1 MKPTTIASLQKC
13 KQDKKRFATITAYD
27 YSFAKL
33 FADEGINVMLV
44 GDSLGMTVQGHDSTL
59 PVTVADIAYHTAA
72 VRRGAPNCL
81 LLADLPFMA
90 YATPEQAFENAATVM
105 RAGANM
111 VKIEGGEWL
120 VETVQMLTERAV
132 PVCGHLGLTPQSVNI
147 FGGYKVQGRGDEAG
161 DRLLSDALALEAA
174 GAQLLVLECVP
185 VELAKRIT
193 EALAIPVIGIG
204 AGNVTDGQILV
215 MHDAFGITG
224 GHIPKFAKN
233 FLAET
238 GDIRAAVRQYMA
250 EVESGVYPGEEHSFP
265 LRSDVVLII
274 ETLPLL
280 RQQIRRLRMEG
291 KRVALVPTMGN
302 LHDGHMKLVDEAK
315 ARADVV
321 VVSIFV
327 NPMQFDRPEDLAR
340 YPRTLQEDCEK
351 LNKRKVDLVFA
362 PSVKEIYPNGTET
375 HTYVDVPGL
384 STMLEGAS
392 RPGHFRGVSTIVSKL
407 FNLVQP
413 DIACFGEKDFQQLAL
428 IRKMVAD
435 MGFDIEIVGVP
446 IMRAKDG
453 LALSS
458 RNGYLTAEQRKI
470 APGLY
475 KVLSSIAD
483 KLQAGERD
491 LDEIIAIAGQ
501 ELNEK
506 GFRSDDIQIRDAD
519 TLLEISENSK
529 RAVILVAAWL
539 GDARLIDNKLVELA

>member
-1 MKPTTIASLQKC
+1 M
-13 KQDKKRFATITAYD
+13 
-27 YSFAKL
+27 
-33 FADEGINVMLV
+33 
-44 GDSLGMTVQGHDSTL
+44 
-59 PVTVADIAYHTAA
+59 
-72 VRRGAPNCL
+72 
-81 LLADLPFMA
+81 
-90 YATPEQAFENAATVM
+90 
-105 RAGANM
+105 
-111 VKIEGGEWL
+111 
-120 VETVQMLTERAV
+120 
-132 PVCGHLGLTPQSVNI
+132 
-147 FGGYKVQGRGDEAG
+147 
-161 DRLLSDALALEAA
+161 
-174 GAQLLVLECVP
+174 
-185 VELAKRIT
+185 
-193 EALAIPVIGIG
+193 
-204 AGNVTDGQILV
+204 
-215 MHDAFGITG
+215 
-224 GHIPKFAKN
+224 
-233 FLAET
+233 
-238 GDIRAAVRQYMA
+238 
-250 EVESGVYPGEEHSFP
+250 
-265 LRSDVVLII
+265 LII

-435 MGFDIEIVGVP
+435 MGFDIKIVGVP

-506 GFRSDDIQIRDAD
+506 GFRADDIQIRDAD
-519 TLLEISENSK
+519 TLLEVTEKSK
-529 RAVILVAAWL
+529 RAVILIAAWL
-539 GDARLIDNKLVELA
+539 GDARLIDNKMVELA

>member
-1 MKPTTIASLQKC
+1 M
-13 KQDKKRFATITAYD
+13 
-27 YSFAKL
+27 
-33 FADEGINVMLV
+33 
-44 GDSLGMTVQGHDSTL
+44 
-59 PVTVADIAYHTAA
+59 
-72 VRRGAPNCL
+72 
-81 LLADLPFMA
+81 
-90 YATPEQAFENAATVM
+90 
-105 RAGANM
+105 
-111 VKIEGGEWL
+111 
-120 VETVQMLTERAV
+120 
-132 PVCGHLGLTPQSVNI
+132 
-147 FGGYKVQGRGDEAG
+147 
-161 DRLLSDALALEAA
+161 
-174 GAQLLVLECVP
+174 
-185 VELAKRIT
+185 
-193 EALAIPVIGIG
+193 
-204 AGNVTDGQILV
+204 
-215 MHDAFGITG
+215 
-224 GHIPKFAKN
+224 
-233 FLAET
+233 
-238 GDIRAAVRQYMA
+238 
-250 EVESGVYPGEEHSFP
+250 
-265 LRSDVVLII
+265 LII

-291 KRVALVPTMGN
+291 KRVALVSTMGN

-491 LDEIIAIAGQ
+491 LDEIITIAGQ

-506 GFRSDDIQIRDAD
+506 GFRADDIQIRDAD
-519 TLLEISENSK
+519 TLLEVSETSK

-539 GDARLIDNKLVELA
+539 GDARLIDNKMVELA

>member
-1 MKPTTIASLQKC
+1 M
-13 KQDKKRFATITAYD
+13 
-27 YSFAKL
+27 
-33 FADEGINVMLV
+33 
-44 GDSLGMTVQGHDSTL
+44 
-59 PVTVADIAYHTAA
+59 
-72 VRRGAPNCL
+72 
-81 LLADLPFMA
+81 
-90 YATPEQAFENAATVM
+90 
-105 RAGANM
+105 
-111 VKIEGGEWL
+111 
-120 VETVQMLTERAV
+120 
-132 PVCGHLGLTPQSVNI
+132 
-147 FGGYKVQGRGDEAG
+147 
-161 DRLLSDALALEAA
+161 
-174 GAQLLVLECVP
+174 
-185 VELAKRIT
+185 
-193 EALAIPVIGIG
+193 
-204 AGNVTDGQILV
+204 
-215 MHDAFGITG
+215 
-224 GHIPKFAKN
+224 
-233 FLAET
+233 
-238 GDIRAAVRQYMA
+238 
-250 EVESGVYPGEEHSFP
+250 
-265 LRSDVVLII
+265 LII

-351 LNKRKVDLVFA
+351 LNKRKVNLVFA

-435 MGFDIEIVGVP
+435 MGFDIEIIGVP

-506 GFRSDDIQIRDAD
+506 GFRADDIQIRDAD
-519 TLLEISENSK
+519 TLLEVSENSK

-539 GDARLIDNKLVELA
+539 GDARLIDNKMVELA

>member
-1 MKPTTIASLQKC
+1 M
-13 KQDKKRFATITAYD
+13 
-27 YSFAKL
+27 
-33 FADEGINVMLV
+33 
-44 GDSLGMTVQGHDSTL
+44 
-59 PVTVADIAYHTAA
+59 
-72 VRRGAPNCL
+72 
-81 LLADLPFMA
+81 
-90 YATPEQAFENAATVM
+90 
-105 RAGANM
+105 
-111 VKIEGGEWL
+111 
-120 VETVQMLTERAV
+120 
-132 PVCGHLGLTPQSVNI
+132 
-147 FGGYKVQGRGDEAG
+147 
-161 DRLLSDALALEAA
+161 
-174 GAQLLVLECVP
+174 
-185 VELAKRIT
+185 
-193 EALAIPVIGIG
+193 
-204 AGNVTDGQILV
+204 
-215 MHDAFGITG
+215 
-224 GHIPKFAKN
+224 
-233 FLAET
+233 
-238 GDIRAAVRQYMA
+238 
-250 EVESGVYPGEEHSFP
+250 
-265 LRSDVVLII
+265 LII

-407 FNLVQP
+407 FNLLQP

-491 LDEIIAIAGQ
+491 LDEIITIAGQ

-506 GFRSDDIQIRDAD
+506 GFRADDIQIRDAD
-519 TLLEISENSK
+519 TLLEVSETSK

-539 GDARLIDNKLVELA
+539 GDARLIDNKMVELA

>member
-1 MKPTTIASLQKC
+1 M
-13 KQDKKRFATITAYD
+13 
-27 YSFAKL
+27 
-33 FADEGINVMLV
+33 
-44 GDSLGMTVQGHDSTL
+44 
-59 PVTVADIAYHTAA
+59 
-72 VRRGAPNCL
+72 
-81 LLADLPFMA
+81 
-90 YATPEQAFENAATVM
+90 
-105 RAGANM
+105 
-111 VKIEGGEWL
+111 
-120 VETVQMLTERAV
+120 
-132 PVCGHLGLTPQSVNI
+132 
-147 FGGYKVQGRGDEAG
+147 
-161 DRLLSDALALEAA
+161 
-174 GAQLLVLECVP
+174 
-185 VELAKRIT
+185 
-193 EALAIPVIGIG
+193 
-204 AGNVTDGQILV
+204 
-215 MHDAFGITG
+215 
-224 GHIPKFAKN
+224 
-233 FLAET
+233 
-238 GDIRAAVRQYMA
+238 
-250 EVESGVYPGEEHSFP
+250 
-265 LRSDVVLII
+265 LII

-327 NPMQFDRPEDLAR
+327 NPMQFDRSEDLAR

-435 MGFDIEIVGVP
+435 MGFDIEIIGVP

-470 APGLY
+470 APALY

-506 GFRSDDIQIRDAD
+506 GFRADDIQIRDAD
-519 TLLEISENSK
+519 TLLEVSENSK

-539 GDARLIDNKLVELA
+539 GDARLIDNKMVELA

>member
-1 MKPTTIASLQKC
+1 M
-13 KQDKKRFATITAYD
+13 
-27 YSFAKL
+27 
-33 FADEGINVMLV
+33 
-44 GDSLGMTVQGHDSTL
+44 
-59 PVTVADIAYHTAA
+59 
-72 VRRGAPNCL
+72 
-81 LLADLPFMA
+81 
-90 YATPEQAFENAATVM
+90 
-105 RAGANM
+105 
-111 VKIEGGEWL
+111 
-120 VETVQMLTERAV
+120 
-132 PVCGHLGLTPQSVNI
+132 
-147 FGGYKVQGRGDEAG
+147 
-161 DRLLSDALALEAA
+161 
-174 GAQLLVLECVP
+174 
-185 VELAKRIT
+185 
-193 EALAIPVIGIG
+193 
-204 AGNVTDGQILV
+204 
-215 MHDAFGITG
+215 
-224 GHIPKFAKN
+224 
-233 FLAET
+233 
-238 GDIRAAVRQYMA
+238 
-250 EVESGVYPGEEHSFP
+250 
-265 LRSDVVLII
+265 LII

-407 FNLVQP
+407 FNLGQP

-491 LDEIIAIAGQ
+491 LDEIITIAGQ

-506 GFRSDDIQIRDAD
+506 GFRADDIQIRDAD
-519 TLLEISENSK
+519 TLLEVSETSK

-539 GDARLIDNKLVELA
+539 GDARLIDNKMVELA

>member
-1 MKPTTIASLQKC
+1 
-13 KQDKKRFATITAYD
+13 
-27 YSFAKL
+27 
-33 FADEGINVMLV
+33 
-44 GDSLGMTVQGHDSTL
+44 
-59 PVTVADIAYHTAA
+59 
-72 VRRGAPNCL
+72 
-81 LLADLPFMA
+81 
-90 YATPEQAFENAATVM
+90 
-105 RAGANM
+105 
-111 VKIEGGEWL
+111 
-120 VETVQMLTERAV
+120 
-132 PVCGHLGLTPQSVNI
+132 
-147 FGGYKVQGRGDEAG
+147 
-161 DRLLSDALALEAA
+161 
-174 GAQLLVLECVP
+174 
-185 VELAKRIT
+185 
-193 EALAIPVIGIG
+193 
-204 AGNVTDGQILV
+204 
-215 MHDAFGITG
+215 
-224 GHIPKFAKN
+224 
-233 FLAET
+233 
-238 GDIRAAVRQYMA
+238 
-250 EVESGVYPGEEHSFP
+250 
-265 LRSDVVLII
+265 VLII

-435 MGFDIEIVGVP
+435 MGFDVEIVGVP

-458 RNGYLTAEQRKI
+458 RNSYLTAEQRKI

-506 GFRSDDIQIRDAD
+506 GFRADDIQIRDAD
-519 TLLEISENSK
+519 TLLEVSENSK

-539 GDARLIDNKLVELA
+539 GDARLIDNKIVELV

>member
-1 MKPTTIASLQKC
+1 M
-13 KQDKKRFATITAYD
+13 
-27 YSFAKL
+27 
-33 FADEGINVMLV
+33 
-44 GDSLGMTVQGHDSTL
+44 
-59 PVTVADIAYHTAA
+59 
-72 VRRGAPNCL
+72 
-81 LLADLPFMA
+81 
-90 YATPEQAFENAATVM
+90 
-105 RAGANM
+105 
-111 VKIEGGEWL
+111 
-120 VETVQMLTERAV
+120 
-132 PVCGHLGLTPQSVNI
+132 
-147 FGGYKVQGRGDEAG
+147 
-161 DRLLSDALALEAA
+161 
-174 GAQLLVLECVP
+174 
-185 VELAKRIT
+185 
-193 EALAIPVIGIG
+193 
-204 AGNVTDGQILV
+204 
-215 MHDAFGITG
+215 
-224 GHIPKFAKN
+224 
-233 FLAET
+233 
-238 GDIRAAVRQYMA
+238 
-250 EVESGVYPGEEHSFP
+250 
-265 LRSDVVLII
+265 LII

-491 LDEIIAIAGQ
+491 LDEIITIAGQ

-506 GFRSDDIQIRDAD
+506 GFRADDIQIRNAE
-519 TLLEISENSK
+519 TLLEVSETSK

-539 GDARLIDNKLVELA
+539 GDARLIDNKMVELA

>member
-1 MKPTTIASLQKC
+1 M
-13 KQDKKRFATITAYD
+13 
-27 YSFAKL
+27 
-33 FADEGINVMLV
+33 
-44 GDSLGMTVQGHDSTL
+44 
-59 PVTVADIAYHTAA
+59 
-72 VRRGAPNCL
+72 
-81 LLADLPFMA
+81 
-90 YATPEQAFENAATVM
+90 
-105 RAGANM
+105 
-111 VKIEGGEWL
+111 
-120 VETVQMLTERAV
+120 
-132 PVCGHLGLTPQSVNI
+132 
-147 FGGYKVQGRGDEAG
+147 
-161 DRLLSDALALEAA
+161 
-174 GAQLLVLECVP
+174 
-185 VELAKRIT
+185 
-193 EALAIPVIGIG
+193 
-204 AGNVTDGQILV
+204 
-215 MHDAFGITG
+215 
-224 GHIPKFAKN
+224 
-233 FLAET
+233 
-238 GDIRAAVRQYMA
+238 
-250 EVESGVYPGEEHSFP
+250 
-265 LRSDVVLII
+265 LII

-280 RQQIRRLRMEG
+280 RQQILRLRMKG

-491 LDEIIAIAGQ
+491 LDEIITIAGQ

-506 GFRSDDIQIRDAD
+506 GFRADDIQIRDAD
-519 TLLEISENSK
+519 TLLEVSETSK

-539 GDARLIDNKLVELA
+539 GDARLIDNKMVELA

>member
-1 MKPTTIASLQKC
+1 M
-13 KQDKKRFATITAYD
+13 
-27 YSFAKL
+27 
-33 FADEGINVMLV
+33 
-44 GDSLGMTVQGHDSTL
+44 
-59 PVTVADIAYHTAA
+59 
-72 VRRGAPNCL
+72 
-81 LLADLPFMA
+81 
-90 YATPEQAFENAATVM
+90 
-105 RAGANM
+105 
-111 VKIEGGEWL
+111 
-120 VETVQMLTERAV
+120 
-132 PVCGHLGLTPQSVNI
+132 
-147 FGGYKVQGRGDEAG
+147 
-161 DRLLSDALALEAA
+161 
-174 GAQLLVLECVP
+174 
-185 VELAKRIT
+185 
-193 EALAIPVIGIG
+193 
-204 AGNVTDGQILV
+204 
-215 MHDAFGITG
+215 
-224 GHIPKFAKN
+224 
-233 FLAET
+233 
-238 GDIRAAVRQYMA
+238 
-250 EVESGVYPGEEHSFP
+250 
-265 LRSDVVLII
+265 LII

-291 KRVALVPTMGN
+291 KRVALGPTMGN

-491 LDEIIAIAGQ
+491 LDEIITIAGQ

-506 GFRSDDIQIRDAD
+506 GFRADDIQIRDAD
-519 TLLEISENSK
+519 TLLEVSETSK

-539 GDARLIDNKLVELA
+539 GDARLIDNKMVELA

>member
-1 MKPTTIASLQKC
+1 M
-13 KQDKKRFATITAYD
+13 
-27 YSFAKL
+27 
-33 FADEGINVMLV
+33 
-44 GDSLGMTVQGHDSTL
+44 
-59 PVTVADIAYHTAA
+59 
-72 VRRGAPNCL
+72 
-81 LLADLPFMA
+81 
-90 YATPEQAFENAATVM
+90 
-105 RAGANM
+105 
-111 VKIEGGEWL
+111 
-120 VETVQMLTERAV
+120 
-132 PVCGHLGLTPQSVNI
+132 
-147 FGGYKVQGRGDEAG
+147 
-161 DRLLSDALALEAA
+161 
-174 GAQLLVLECVP
+174 
-185 VELAKRIT
+185 
-193 EALAIPVIGIG
+193 
-204 AGNVTDGQILV
+204 
-215 MHDAFGITG
+215 
-224 GHIPKFAKN
+224 
-233 FLAET
+233 
-238 GDIRAAVRQYMA
+238 
-250 EVESGVYPGEEHSFP
+250 
-265 LRSDVVLII
+265 LII

-428 IRKMVAD
+428 IRKIVAD

-470 APGLY
+470 APGP
-475 KVLSSIAD
+475 VQSLSSIAD

-491 LDEIIAIAGQ
+491 LDEIITIAGQ

-506 GFRSDDIQIRDAD
+506 GFRADDIQIRDAD
-519 TLLEISENSK
+519 TLLEVSETSK

-539 GDARLIDNKLVELA
+539 GDARLIDNKMVELA

>member
-1 MKPTTIASLQKC
+1 M
-13 KQDKKRFATITAYD
+13 
-27 YSFAKL
+27 
-33 FADEGINVMLV
+33 
-44 GDSLGMTVQGHDSTL
+44 
-59 PVTVADIAYHTAA
+59 
-72 VRRGAPNCL
+72 
-81 LLADLPFMA
+81 
-90 YATPEQAFENAATVM
+90 
-105 RAGANM
+105 
-111 VKIEGGEWL
+111 
-120 VETVQMLTERAV
+120 
-132 PVCGHLGLTPQSVNI
+132 
-147 FGGYKVQGRGDEAG
+147 
-161 DRLLSDALALEAA
+161 
-174 GAQLLVLECVP
+174 
-185 VELAKRIT
+185 
-193 EALAIPVIGIG
+193 
-204 AGNVTDGQILV
+204 
-215 MHDAFGITG
+215 
-224 GHIPKFAKN
+224 
-233 FLAET
+233 
-238 GDIRAAVRQYMA
+238 
-250 EVESGVYPGEEHSFP
+250 
-265 LRSDVVLII
+265 LII

-491 LDEIIAIAGQ
+491 LDEIITIAGQ

-506 GFRSDDIQIRDAD
+506 GFRADDIQIRDAD
-519 TLLEISENSK
+519 TLLEVSETSK

-539 GDARLIDNKLVELA
+539 GDAHLIDNKMVELA

>member
-1 MKPTTIASLQKC
+1 M
-13 KQDKKRFATITAYD
+13 
-27 YSFAKL
+27 
-33 FADEGINVMLV
+33 
-44 GDSLGMTVQGHDSTL
+44 
-59 PVTVADIAYHTAA
+59 
-72 VRRGAPNCL
+72 
-81 LLADLPFMA
+81 
-90 YATPEQAFENAATVM
+90 
-105 RAGANM
+105 
-111 VKIEGGEWL
+111 
-120 VETVQMLTERAV
+120 
-132 PVCGHLGLTPQSVNI
+132 
-147 FGGYKVQGRGDEAG
+147 
-161 DRLLSDALALEAA
+161 
-174 GAQLLVLECVP
+174 
-185 VELAKRIT
+185 
-193 EALAIPVIGIG
+193 
-204 AGNVTDGQILV
+204 
-215 MHDAFGITG
+215 
-224 GHIPKFAKN
+224 
-233 FLAET
+233 
-238 GDIRAAVRQYMA
+238 
-250 EVESGVYPGEEHSFP
+250 
-265 LRSDVVLII
+265 LII

-407 FNLVQP
+407 FNLLQP

-483 KLQAGERD
+483 KLQAGGRD
-491 LDEIIAIAGQ
+491 LDEIITIAGQ

-506 GFRSDDIQIRDAD
+506 GFRADDIQIRDAD
-519 TLLEISENSK
+519 TLLEVSETSK

-539 GDARLIDNKLVELA
+539 GDARLIDNKMVELA